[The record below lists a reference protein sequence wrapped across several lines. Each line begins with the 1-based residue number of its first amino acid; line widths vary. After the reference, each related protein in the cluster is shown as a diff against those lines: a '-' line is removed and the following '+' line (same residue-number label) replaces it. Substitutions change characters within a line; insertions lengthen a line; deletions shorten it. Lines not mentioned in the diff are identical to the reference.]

1 MPHGSGGCADGT
13 PLIKNGTGL
22 LGRYNTARTV
32 FRCTGGR
39 STNGRTDGWVVS
51 RFCRRRSLHP
61 SVVDAVNKRGSKQ
74 ESKPTGR
81 KQASKP
87 PASTSRS
94 PTKRVVA
101 GAGEKI
107 RDGRG

>member
-1 MPHGSGGCADGT
+1 VPHGSGGCVDGT

-87 PASTSRS
+87 HSKHLTQPN
-94 PTKRVVA
+94 K
-101 GAGEKI
+101 K
-107 RDGRG
+107 GRGGGGRENP